1 MKLLTGLFR
10 LARKRVQTT
19 DTDMG
24 AFRDKI
30 TELVEKKNSL
40 SDDEINGKVEEL
52 KTMSADLPES
62 DDKGKLDRFLEDF
75 KSVKEQ
81 DGATANEAAKMVADL
96 FEKLDTEAMKDV
108 PETAVNETE
117 TPPAEQKDG
126 AATVSLTV
134 ANLPSHNHSYT
145 PSGTVTSTFKGSSH
159 SHTFTPSGTVKSTFK
174 GTSHSHTFTPSGS
187 ISDTTAKGAIS
198 GGAYKFTGTWKNT
211 GDMNENATGTF
222 LASTRWVA
230 PSNWSGE
237 NYASG
242 NVTRRKITHYGNT
255 GGENSEDSKY
265 TINVQH
271 KHSFLPEGSISV
283 TTNPI
288 FTGTSHGHTFT
299 GKSITTSATQGGTV
313 ASTFTGTQQTVS
325 ATQGGTVSSSFTG
338 TAGTTGSTGSGTSI
352 NIMPPYVVKY
362 CWERTA

>member
-30 TELVEKKNSL
+30 TELVEKKDSL

-81 DGATANEAAKMVADL
+81 DRAAANEAAKMVADL

-126 AATVSLTV
+126 AAQEPETLGGYVKKNV
-134 ANLPSHNHSYT
+134 EEDINHATQTKDADGEETTAPDEGKDNAQYT
-145 PSGTVTSTFKGSSH
+145 LEEIYQFIKKRLAEDSGEKTEEKKKEEEETETVTDHAPHIPVTMN
-159 SHTFTPSGTVKSTFK
+159 
-174 GTSHSHTFTPSGS
+174 
-187 ISDTTAKGAIS
+187 
-198 GGAYKFTGTWKNT
+198 GGA
-211 GDMNENATGTF
+211 
-222 LASTRWVA
+222 
-230 PSNWSGE
+230 PS
-237 NYASG
+237 
-242 NVTRRKITHYGNT
+242 
-255 GGENSEDSKY
+255 
-265 TINVQH
+265 
-271 KHSFLPEGSISV
+271 EGSIGAMFAR
-283 TTNPI
+283 I
-288 FTGTSHGHTFT
+288 
-299 GKSITTSATQGGTV
+299 KQGG
-313 ASTFTGTQQTVS
+313 
-325 ATQGGTVSSSFTG
+325 
-338 TAGTTGSTGSGTSI
+338 
-352 NIMPPYVVKY
+352 
-362 CWERTA
+362 R

>member
-30 TELVEKKNSL
+30 TELVEKKDSL

-108 PETAVNETE
+108 PETSVEETE

-126 AATVSLTV
+126 AAQEPETQTKD
-134 ANLPSHNHSYT
+134 ADGEETAAPDAGKDNAQYT
-145 PSGTVTSTFKGSSH
+145 LEEIYQFIKKRLAEDSGEKTEEKKKEEEETETVTDHAPHIPVTMN
-159 SHTFTPSGTVKSTFK
+159 
-174 GTSHSHTFTPSGS
+174 
-187 ISDTTAKGAIS
+187 
-198 GGAYKFTGTWKNT
+198 GGA
-211 GDMNENATGTF
+211 
-222 LASTRWVA
+222 
-230 PSNWSGE
+230 PS
-237 NYASG
+237 
-242 NVTRRKITHYGNT
+242 
-255 GGENSEDSKY
+255 
-265 TINVQH
+265 
-271 KHSFLPEGSISV
+271 EGSIGAMFAR
-283 TTNPI
+283 I
-288 FTGTSHGHTFT
+288 
-299 GKSITTSATQGGTV
+299 KQGG
-313 ASTFTGTQQTVS
+313 
-325 ATQGGTVSSSFTG
+325 
-338 TAGTTGSTGSGTSI
+338 
-352 NIMPPYVVKY
+352 
-362 CWERTA
+362 R

>member
-30 TELVEKKNSL
+30 TELVEKKDSL

-52 KTMSADLPES
+52 KAMSADLPES

-126 AATVSLTV
+126 ETQKAETQTKD
-134 ANLPSHNHSYT
+134 ANGEETTAPDSERSNAQYT
-145 PSGTVTSTFKGSSH
+145 LEEIYQFIKKRLAEDSGEKTEEKKKEEEETETVTDHAPHIPVTMN
-159 SHTFTPSGTVKSTFK
+159 
-174 GTSHSHTFTPSGS
+174 
-187 ISDTTAKGAIS
+187 
-198 GGAYKFTGTWKNT
+198 GGA
-211 GDMNENATGTF
+211 
-222 LASTRWVA
+222 
-230 PSNWSGE
+230 PS
-237 NYASG
+237 
-242 NVTRRKITHYGNT
+242 
-255 GGENSEDSKY
+255 
-265 TINVQH
+265 
-271 KHSFLPEGSISV
+271 EGSIGAMFAR
-283 TTNPI
+283 I
-288 FTGTSHGHTFT
+288 
-299 GKSITTSATQGGTV
+299 KQGG
-313 ASTFTGTQQTVS
+313 
-325 ATQGGTVSSSFTG
+325 
-338 TAGTTGSTGSGTSI
+338 
-352 NIMPPYVVKY
+352 
-362 CWERTA
+362 R